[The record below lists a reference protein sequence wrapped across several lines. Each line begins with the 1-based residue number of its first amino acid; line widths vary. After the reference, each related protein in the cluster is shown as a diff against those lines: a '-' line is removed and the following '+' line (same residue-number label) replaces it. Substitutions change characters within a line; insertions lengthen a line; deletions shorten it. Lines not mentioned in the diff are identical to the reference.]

1 MKRFCELVV
10 SALAVALLFGC
21 ATQVWKKEALLTK
34 AGFRAFTAKTPE
46 QLALLKN
53 LPPDK
58 ISPVTVKRRTYFVFP
73 DPKNNRVYA
82 GNQAELT
89 AYQRIRAK
97 RKLTAEQVET
107 KRIEDYT
114 DFGRWGAIDYGWY
127 SF

>member
-1 MKRFCELVV
+1 MGALV
-10 SALAVALLFGC
+10 ATTFLFGC
-21 ATQVWKKEALLTK
+21 ATQVWKKEDLLTK
-34 AGFRAFTAKTPE
+34 AGFRVFPAKTPE

-73 DPKNNRVYA
+73 DPRNNRIYA
-82 GNQAELT
+82 GNQTELAT
-89 AYQRIRAK
+89 YQRIRAK
-97 RKLTAEQVET
+97 RKLTEEKIET